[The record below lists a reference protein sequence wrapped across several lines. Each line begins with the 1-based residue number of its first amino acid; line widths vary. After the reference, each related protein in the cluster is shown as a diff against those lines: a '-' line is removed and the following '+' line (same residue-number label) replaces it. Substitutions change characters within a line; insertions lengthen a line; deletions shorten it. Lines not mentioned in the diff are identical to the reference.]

1 LFPISQDAP
10 DGAGFAGRR
19 RIGYST
25 PVATIFHDTFRGL
38 GVPLPM
44 PTDTHDDT
52 PARGKKKKPAG
63 LATAEKAAL
72 AASWLH
78 EKKGRDIVALDV
90 TGLSPIC
97 EAMVA
102 VSAASARQAKALADH
117 VLARCAENGISYLGM
132 EGYRH
137 GQWILVDLND
147 VLVHVFLEETREFY
161 NIEGLWSEARR
172 IPLSFPGEPERTP
185 Q

>member
-1 LFPISQDAP
+1 MRGSPREKTL
-10 DGAGFAGRR
+10 
-19 RIGYST
+19 
-25 PVATIFHDTFRGL
+25 RGL
-38 GVPLPM
+38 GVPPLM
-44 PTDTHDDT
+44 PTDTKDAK
-52 PARGKKKKPAG
+52 PARGKKKHK
-63 LATAEKAAL
+63 TALTTPQKAAL
-72 AASWLH
+72 VASWLN

-117 VLARCAENGISYLGM
+117 VLAMCAEGGIPYLGM

-172 IPLSFPGEPERTP
+172 IPLSFPDESGKGP

>member
-1 LFPISQDAP
+1 
-10 DGAGFAGRR
+10 
-19 RIGYST
+19 
-25 PVATIFHDTFRGL
+25 
-38 GVPLPM
+38 M
-44 PTDTHDDT
+44 PTDTHDTT
-52 PARGKKKKPAG
+52 PKRGRKKKD
-63 LATAEKAAL
+63 LLTTTHKAILVAR
-72 AASWLH
+72 WLR

-117 VLARCAENGISYLGM
+117 VLAMCAERGIAYLGM

-147 VLVHVFLEETREFY
+147 VLVHVFLEEARSFY
-161 NIEGLWSEARR
+161 NIEGLWSEARP
-172 IPLSFPGEPERTP
+172 IPLPEPEDPAKETR
-185 Q
+185 